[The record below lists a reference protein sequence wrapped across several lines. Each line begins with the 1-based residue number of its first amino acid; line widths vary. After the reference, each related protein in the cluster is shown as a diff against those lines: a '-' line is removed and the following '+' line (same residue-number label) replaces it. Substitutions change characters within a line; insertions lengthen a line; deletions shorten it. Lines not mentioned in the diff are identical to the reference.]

1 MGHTAQIE
9 GAATALLSHD
19 SQRLRPLNDGPDAY
33 LGPEEL
39 RDKLI
44 SATVEIVAEG
54 ANNLRLYES
63 GVALIPA

>member
-19 SQRLRPLNDGPDAY
+19 SQRLRPLSDGPDAY

-39 RDKLI
+39 RSKLI
-44 SATVEIVAEG
+44 SATVEIAAEG
-54 ANNLRLYES
+54 YGNPRLVET
-63 GVALIPA
+63 VVVRKPA